1 MAAASTDVS
10 EPETAGTGS
19 KHAQTNDLKE
29 VNVKLLSMTG
39 SLLVAVLALN
49 LGIAQNLQAQS
60 YPSHPINLIV
70 TMDPGAGA
78 DTAGRHLAEELSKIL
93 KTQVIVINKPG
104 AGSTL
109 GADFVVKSKKDG
121 YTLLY
126 ATASS
131 VVYTKA
137 TNPEVV
143 PFDPVKDLEPLG
155 LHCFFPVTVVV
166 QQTSPWKTFGELID
180 YARKNPGG
188 VRVSVPGQG
197 NIDHLNVEIIKSLT
211 DTQFTI
217 VPFKGAGAAM
227 TALLGNHVDVAA
239 ISVPLAS
246 PHVKAGKLRN
256 LLLSNKM
263 REFQEVP
270 TLTELG
276 YKQDLLYPWFAL
288 YAPAGIPDEV
298 KNVLVPAIE
307 KAVKN
312 PEMEAKL
319 EKLGFMVEYRS
330 PAELRNLQESDYAR
344 ARPLAVKLGLGK

>member
-1 MAAASTDVS
+1 MKSSSITASI
-10 EPETAGTGS
+10 
-19 KHAQTNDLKE
+19 
-29 VNVKLLSMTG
+29 LLAMW
-39 SLLVAVLALN
+39 ALN
-49 LGIAQNLQAQS
+49 IGIVQNLQAQS

-70 TMDPGAGA
+70 TMDPGAAA
-78 DTAGRHLAEELSKIL
+78 DTAGRLFAEELGKIL

-121 YTLLY
+121 YNLLY

-137 TNPEVV
+137 SSPEIV

-155 LHCFFPVTVVV
+155 LHCFFPITVIV

-227 TALLGNHVDVAA
+227 TALSGGHVDVAA
-239 ISVPLAS
+239 ISIPLAA

-263 REFQEVP
+263 PEFQDVP

-276 YKQDLLYPWFAL
+276 YKQDLLFPWFAL
-288 YAPAGIPDEV
+288 YAPSGVPDEV
-298 KNVLVPAIE
+298 KKILVPAIE

-330 PAELRNLQESDYAR
+330 PVELRNLQESDYAR

>member
-1 MAAASTDVS
+1 MDL
-10 EPETAGTGS
+10 
-19 KHAQTNDLKE
+19 NLKE
-29 VNVKLLSMTG
+29 DDMKLSSVLLSVF
-39 SLLVAVLALN
+39 LAVWILN
-49 LGIAQNLQAQS
+49 IGIVQNLQAQP

-78 DTAGRHLAEELSKIL
+78 DTAGRHLAEELGKIL
-93 KTQVIVINKPG
+93 KTQVIVVNKPG

-109 GADFVVKSKKDG
+109 GADFVVKSRKDG

-143 PFDPVKDLEPLG
+143 AFDPVKDLEPLG
-155 LHCFFPVTVVV
+155 LHCFFPVTVTV

-180 YARKNPGG
+180 HARKNPAA

-197 NIDHLNVEIIKSLT
+197 NIDHLNVEIVMSLT
-211 DTQFTI
+211 GTQFTV

-227 TALLGNHVDVAA
+227 TALLGGHVDAAA
-239 ISVPLAS
+239 ISIPLAA

-256 LLLSNKM
+256 LLLSNKL
-263 REFQEVP
+263 REFQDAP

-276 YKQDLLYPWFAL
+276 YPQDLLYPWFAL
-288 YAPAGIPDEV
+288 YAPSGVPDEV
-298 KNVLVPAIE
+298 RKVLVPAIE

-312 PEMEAKL
+312 AEMAAKL

-330 PAELRNLQESDYAR
+330 PAELRKLQESDYAR
-344 ARPLAVKLGLGK
+344 ARPLVLKLGLGK